1 MTYLL
6 YVVVRYF
13 GDIKLVANGQ
23 KRVYTKRT
31 ANALKDVILK
41 ELQDG
46 YNLNITFPYQ
56 VVKEVDYLLKD
67 VKINHKTFDDLITY
81 NIDINKDFL
90 QTITRHQLKYEIINN
105 TKIEK

>member
-1 MTYLL
+1 M
-6 YVVVRYF
+6 
-13 GDIKLVANGQ
+13 
-23 KRVYTKRT
+23 
-31 ANALKDVILK
+31 
-41 ELQDG
+41 
-46 YNLNITFPYQ
+46 
-56 VVKEVDYLLKD
+56 VKEVDYLLKD